1 MKAKGYILFIH
12 YERCLGWSRGI
23 EIHPD
28 YFTSLKDLKEA
39 WHREWDD
46 KWDVVNRNRI
56 NYFYLDL
63 STGQYTPLPRW
74 KNPYNPKDGYESDKE
89 TVMSTRYFK

>member
-1 MKAKGYILFIH
+1 VKAKGYILFIH
-12 YERCLGWSRGI
+12 YSKCKGWSDGI

-28 YFTSLKDLKEA
+28 YCTSFKELKDV

-46 KWDVVNRNRI
+46 KWDVINRDRI

-63 STGQYTPLPRW
+63 STGKYTPLPKW
-74 KNPYNPKDGYESDKE
+74 KNPYDPGDFWDADTG
-89 TVMSTRYFK
+89 TVMSKRYFK